1 MIILGLGKNS
11 KKNRI
16 GKANNNRKDKNMQ
29 DCHGRTID
37 YIRISVTDKCNLR
50 CVYCMPE
57 KSVTEKAH
65 CDREQQILTQDELER
80 LCRCFARLGISK
92 IKITGG
98 EPLMRRDVT
107 ALISRLKAV
116 PGIDNLTLTTN
127 GVLLKEQLP
136 YLVEAGVDAVNISI
150 DSLDEQ
156 SYEQISRRKEL
167 KRTLEGIEAALS
179 YPDLVV
185 KINCVPLKGMNDR
198 QLADIALL
206 AKTRNIHVRFIEM
219 MPIGFGKQFACQTEE
234 EIKHILEAELGKE
247 LTPYKG
253 RLGNGP
259 SHYYS
264 VEGFQGKLGFISAV
278 SHKFC
283 SECNRVRLTCGG
295 FLKTCLQYNIGC
307 DLLALLRGGASDEQL
322 TDAVYQTIY
331 NKPLCHHFDEPAADS
346 DTEQRSMS
354 EIGG

>member
-1 MIILGLGKNS
+1 
-11 KKNRI
+11 
-16 GKANNNRKDKNMQ
+16 MQ

-50 CVYCMPE
+50 CIYCMPE
-57 KSVTEKAH
+57 KCTADKEGCGK
-65 CDREQQILTQDELER
+65 EQLLTQEEIER
-80 LCRCFARLGISK
+80 LCRCFAALGISK

-98 EPLMRRDVT
+98 EPLLRRDVT
-107 ALISRLKAV
+107 SLISGMKAV
-116 PGIDNLTLTTN
+116 PGIENITLTTN

-136 YLVEAGVDAVNISI
+136 YLVGAGVDAVNISM

-156 SYEQISRRKEL
+156 GYEQISRRKEL

-185 KINCVPLKGMNDR
+185 KINCVPLKGMNDH
-198 QLADIALL
+198 QLGEIAAL

-219 MPIGFGKQFACQTEE
+219 MPIGYGKQFACQTEE
-234 EIKHILEAELGKE
+234 EIRHILEEELGKK
-247 LTPYKG
+247 LVPYKG

-264 VEGFQGKLGFISAV
+264 VEGFLGKLGFISAI

-283 SECNRVRLTCGG
+283 DQCNRVRLTCDG

-307 DLLALLRGGASDEQL
+307 DLLALLRSGASDARL

-331 NKPLCHHFDEPAADS
+331 NKPLCHHFDEPTKDERA
-346 DTEQRSMS
+346 EQRPMS